1 MIVEEDRVPRV
12 GFAVKVTVSPGSGFP
27 FRVTRAVI
35 VDVMVEPAA
44 TVDGLAESSSVPE
57 ATVMGVVWVWVAQ
70 LAVTI
75 VLPGSD
81 PGVNVMIAYP

>member
-44 TVDGLAESSSVPE
+44 TVDGLAVNVNVPV
-57 ATVMGVVWVWVAQ
+57 AMVMDTDLDVPPEV
-70 LAVTI
+70 AVTMAVP
-75 VLPGSD
+75 VLV
-81 PGVNVMIAYP
+81 PGVSMV